1 MIIGYKKK
9 YSVKIAVNFLTIIRL
24 VSIVHVMCLEMRIS
38 RAEIGQA
45 TEGSLETH
53 SQTFSPFHLCLPIG
67 CRGDDPINSSY
78 QRNLSSR
85 SLPLVFRQ
93 NSRSSFVLHCCE
105 KSSRRVRCWVTAK
118 NLHVVHRVPSA
129 PGRSLVLSRRVYM
142 HTSIVETFS
151 LMWYRYFRD

>member
-9 YSVKIAVNFLTIIRL
+9 YSVKIAVNFLAISNRPIIGL
-24 VSIVHVMCLEMRIS
+24 VSIVYVMCLEMGIL

-78 QRNLSSR
+78 QRNLTFR
-85 SLPLVFRQ
+85 SLSLVFRQ
-93 NSRSSFVLHCCE
+93 NSRSSFVLRCCE
-105 KSSRRVRCWVTAK
+105 RSSRRVRCRVTAK

-129 PGRSLVLSRRVYM
+129 PVIS
-142 HTSIVETFS
+142 
-151 LMWYRYFRD
+151 